1 MEEKVLSGK
10 KHGMLTLLCCVAVML
25 LAVAGVAYGAITAGE
40 DEISPLLIVS
50 VIVLCVAWIPLAGL
64 RILKPQEALVLTLFG
79 KYVVRP
85 RFVLFLAGIPSGCRR
100 FGIKLFHS

>member
-50 VIVLCVAWIPLAGL
+50 V
-64 RILKPQEALVLTLFG
+64 
-79 KYVVRP
+79 VV
-85 RFVLFLAGIPSGCRR
+85 
-100 FGIKLFHS
+100 